1 MISNFFFTPFLI
13 LCSFPEDFGAGRER
27 CCHSLLFYLCH
38 GPSGTSQWRANGSR
52 SPARLRKWW
61 IQRSRRHLVS
71 TNCSIYFSQI
81 FSRGTYELNVNI
93 IAEISSYCNRHFKN
107 LIPYMQCLVEKLQHQ
122 IVDLT
127 VACQKEID

>member
-1 MISNFFFTPFLI
+1 MLPFITVLPLSQSIRHESVEGERIKVTGQTQEVVDSTQQTTSCKHKLFNLFQRKFF
-13 LCSFPEDFGAGRER
+13 
-27 CCHSLLFYLCH
+27 
-38 GPSGTSQWRANGSR
+38 
-52 SPARLRKWW
+52 
-61 IQRSRRHLVS
+61 
-71 TNCSIYFSQI
+71 
-81 FSRGTYELNVNI
+81 RGTYELNVNI